1 MPSPQIAKT
10 ERRKQNPGGQRHP
23 THRTS
28 IQVLLTAA
36 VSSSLTLQDGTTICL
51 HTVIFKLSMSFVPSN
66 VLSIV
71 VSILQINAKKILRP
85 SCIAIVPIEP
95 SLFPSLSDTDPERP
109 RAPAARGRPGGP
121 SSPIL
126 HLCSYPRRGQAT
138 HAQTELG
145 ELLRPEQIYR
155 CVTCVVAAVSNPPRE
170 QTLFQLRHVPK
181 TQGS

>member
-1 MPSPQIAKT
+1 MLLVYLEATNRIISSYIFRREKSFMNKNTFQSLKVFNYDNFLPSY
-10 ERRKQNPGGQRHP
+10 RHP

-95 SLFPSLSDTDPERP
+95 SFIPLSLGYRP
-109 RAPAARGRPGGP
+109 
-121 SSPIL
+121 
-126 HLCSYPRRGQAT
+126 
-138 HAQTELG
+138 
-145 ELLRPEQIYR
+145 
-155 CVTCVVAAVSNPPRE
+155 
-170 QTLFQLRHVPK
+170 
-181 TQGS
+181 